1 MDLNNGAILAAQLD
15 KGAQR
20 LLEEMGKNPQNM
32 IESLYWQALSR
43 APSSEE
49 KQIALDVLGTQPSS
63 DTVQDFLWTLFML
76 PEFQLI
82 R

>member
-1 MDLNNGAILAAQLD
+1 MDLNNGAILAAQLE

-20 LLEEMGKNPQNM
+20 LLEEIGKNPRGM
-32 IESLYWQALSR
+32 VDSLYWQALSR
-43 APSSEE
+43 APSAEE
-49 KQIALDVLGTQPSS
+49 KQIALDVLGAQPSS
-63 DTVQDFLWTLFML
+63 DSVQDFLWTLFML